1 MSCPHPWWAWL
12 PPWRGS
18 SFATAFFPPTL
29 TLWAFL
35 AQVLDADGSCR
46 QAVSRVIA
54 FFQQRGLTPPSP
66 ETGAYCRAR
75 LRLAEGLLARL
86 VHQTGAA
93 LEAQLKAPSLWH
105 GFRLLVADGTGI
117 SMPDTP
123 ENQAA
128 YPQPSSQ
135 APGCG
140 FPVLRLVVIFSLLT
154 GALLQYAL
162 GPLHTSEMALFRAL
176 FDLLT
181 SGDLLIAD
189 RYYGVFAVMAG
200 LRERRVQGVCRVA
213 ASRITDFRRGK
224 RLGKDDHLVAW
235 QRPTIRPRNLTD
247 EEYDQL
253 PAHLLLREIRG
264 HLDVP
269 GWRTREVILVTT
281 LLDPIQYPRQELL
294 DLYALR
300 WQCEVRLRD
309 LKIALHMDV
318 LRTRSPEMVRKELL
332 AHLLAYNLIRTL
344 LWTAAQQHHVDPT
357 RLSFKGALQHIR
369 AFAPILASTS
379 LHPRAEL
386 FTRLLSLL
394 ASELVPKRP
403 ERVEPRL
410 KKRRPKSYGWLQKP
424 RHLCKRLLSLGR
436 SLK

>member
-1 MSCPHPWWAWL
+1 MWL
-12 PPWRGS
+12 PRWRAS
-18 SFATAFFPPTL
+18 SSATAFFPPTI

-54 FFQQRGLTPPSP
+54 FFQQQGLAPPSP
-66 ETGAYCRAR
+66 ETGAYCKAR
-75 LRLAEGLLARL
+75 LRLPEGLLARL
-86 VHQTGAA
+86 VHQTGAD
-93 LEAQLKAPSLWH
+93 LEARLKRTALWH
-105 GFRLLVADGTGI
+105 GLRLLIADGTGI

-128 YPQPSSQ
+128 YPQPSGQ

-140 FPVLRLVVIFSLLT
+140 FPVLRLVGIFSLLT

-162 GPLHTSEMALFRAL
+162 GPLHSSEMALFRAL
-176 FDLLT
+176 LRELT
-181 SGDLLIAD
+181 SGDLLVAD
-189 RYYGVFAVMAG
+189 RYYGVFAVIAG
-200 LRERRVQGVCRVA
+200 VQERHAHGLFRVA
-213 ASRITDFRRGK
+213 ASRTTDFRRGK

-235 QRPTIRPRNLTD
+235 QRPSLRPRNLTD

-253 PAHLLLREIRG
+253 PAQLSLREVRG
-264 HLDVP
+264 HIDVP

-281 LLDPIQYPRQELL
+281 LLDPVQYSRQELL

-300 WQCEVRLRD
+300 WQCELRLRD

-318 LRTRSPEMVRKELL
+318 LRTLSPAMVRKELL

-344 LWTAAQQHHVDPT
+344 LWTAGQQHHADPM

-369 AFAPILASTS
+369 TFAPFLAATSTRT
-379 LHPRAEL
+379 RAEL
-386 FTRLLSLL
+386 FTQLLSVL
-394 ASELVPKRP
+394 ARELVPKRP

-424 RHLCKRLLSLGR
+424 RRLCRRLRSLGR